1 MKNQR
6 LTVAITAVNIT
17 ILIFVLAQA
26 RSDATQNVAP
36 ALRARSLQLVDERG
50 QVRAQFDVESNGEA
64 VFRLR
69 DAKGAIRV
77 KLGASE
83 DGSGLLL
90 LNEATEPGVHIL
102 SKRAGASVTLAGKDG
117 QKRVIT
123 P

>member
-1 MKNQR
+1 MKRER
-6 LTVAITAVNIT
+6 LAIAITIINIM
-17 ILIFVLAQA
+17 ILVFVLAQA
-26 RSDATQNVAP
+26 RSDATQNVTP
-36 ALRARSLQLVDERG
+36 TLRARALQLVDERG

-102 SKRAGASVTLAGKDG
+102 SKGAGASVTLAGKDG

>member
-6 LTVAITAVNIT
+6 LTVALTVINIM

-26 RSDATQNVAP
+26 RSDATQNVTP

-50 QVRAQFDVESNGEA
+50 QVRAQFDVESSGEA

-69 DAKGAIRV
+69 DSKGAIRV

-102 SKRAGASVTLAGKDG
+102 SKGAGASVTLAGKDG

>member
-6 LTVAITAVNIT
+6 LTVSITAINIA

-26 RSDATQNVAP
+26 RSDATQNVTP
-36 ALRARSLQLVDERG
+36 TLRARFLQLVDERG
-50 QVRAQFDVESNGEA
+50 QVRAQFDVESSGEA

-102 SKRAGASVTLAGKDG
+102 SKGAGASVTLAGKDG

>member
-6 LTVAITAVNIT
+6 LAVALTIINTT
-17 ILIFVLAQA
+17 ILIFILAQT
-26 RSDATQNVAP
+26 RSDATQNVTP

-50 QVRAQFDVESNGEA
+50 QVRAQFDVESSGEA

-102 SKRAGASVTLAGKDG
+102 SKGAGASVILAGKDG

>member
-6 LTVAITAVNIT
+6 LTIAITAINIA
-17 ILIFVLAQA
+17 ILIFTIAQS
-26 RSDATQNVAP
+26 RSDATQNVPP

-102 SKRAGASVTLAGKDG
+102 SKGAGTSVTLAGKDG

>member
-6 LTVAITAVNIT
+6 LAVAITTINIL

-26 RSDATQNVAP
+26 RSNATQNVTP
-36 ALRARSLQLVDERG
+36 VVRARSLQLIDERG
-50 QVRAQFDVESNGEA
+50 QVRAQFDVESSGEA

-102 SKRAGASVTLAGKDG
+102 SKGAGASVILAGKDG